1 MKTIEAKV
9 LDSRHLELAEAI
21 PARAGERIQISV
33 GEPDDTD
40 PVWLEAARR
49 GFLDAYDDADRIYDD
64 A

>member
-33 GEPDDTD
+33 NEPYDTD

-64 A
+64 L